1 MPFKFAIIG
10 VAGYVAPRHLK
21 AISDTGNQLV
31 AAADPSDSVGILDR
45 FGFEVNYFREI
56 ERFDR
61 HLDKLRRGREDQRVH
76 YVSICSPNYL
86 HDSHVRLALRNGSH
100 AICEKPLIIN
110 PWNLDGLEELEHES
124 GKRVFTI
131 LQLRV
136 HPALVE
142 LKRKLEMSA
151 LPKRHDIELTYVTG
165 RGRWYQ
171 VSWKGSEERSGGV
184 ATNIGIHFFDLL
196 LWLFGKVGSS
206 EVHLKDPMRM
216 AGSLELERANVR
228 WFLSVDT
235 RDLPFSAQPGQ
246 GSTFRS
252 IKVDGD
258 NVEFTEGFAD
268 LHTLVYER
276 TLAGQGFG
284 IADARPSI
292 ELVHAI
298 RTVPLT
304 VHPNNPHPFLDKW
317 RR

>member
-100 AICEKPLIIN
+100 AICEKPLVIN